1 MYEELIGR
9 VKEMIA
15 KGEPLHGFA
24 MDIAIELVLEEME
37 EEAQG

>member
-15 KGEPLHGFA
+15 KGEPLHGLA
-24 MDIAIELVLEEME
+24 MDIAIELALEEME